1 MVIRKNI
8 ALEPQHLNK
17 LKPLLQKNDNNLS
30 AAVRDAIDFADSAIN
45 QFGTLKE
52 AKTHLIETKREL
64 SHLEE
69 TIQSGRNVVISYP
82 TLLWFLKYSRGI
94 LMDRAIL
101 EEVLDPLN
109 IETISELDK
118 KMNELC
124 QEFGWQI
131 KVSLF
136 SMDNLEPESVTLMV
150 SDGSE
155 ALREF
160 VALHIAQFF
169 AYKLNLDVENV
180 HLRATSMRVDFRKI
194 ELNTRFRGLEN
205 YFGYNNQVV
214 NELLRKPTFWRTL
227 IRVHMV
233 TNYNI
238 VSMGRDNFADILA
251 NKPFKN
257 TSTIESFVEKHIF
270 DIPFQ
275 EFLGTIKLLHENMGL
290 VEKIEY
296 SDMETI
302 KIYHGYKDEDAIRR
316 LTDFYLYLLES
327 NGHHCSAKC
336 SASLVILEGIRD
348 R

>member
-1 MVIRKNI
+1 MIIRKNI
-8 ALEPQHLNK
+8 ALEQRHINK

-30 AAVRDAIDFADSAIN
+30 AAVRDAIDFADMAIN

-52 AKTHLIETKREL
+52 AKKHLTKTQREL

-82 TLLWFLKYSRGI
+82 TLLWFLKYSGGI
-94 LMDRAIL
+94 LMDREIL

-109 IETISELDK
+109 IDTISELDR
-118 KMNELC
+118 KMNEIC

-136 SMDNLEPESVTLMV
+136 SMDNLEPDSVTLMV

-160 VALHIAQFF
+160 VALQIAQFF
-169 AYKLNLDVENV
+169 AYKLNLDVEIM
-180 HLRATSMRVDFRKI
+180 HLRATSMRIDFKKI
-194 ELNTRFRGLEN
+194 ESNGRFKGLEK
-205 YFGYNNQVV
+205 YFGYNNQAV
-214 NELLRKPTFWRTL
+214 NELLQQPTFWRTL
-227 IRVHMV
+227 VRVHVV

-238 VSMGRDNFADILA
+238 VSMARDNFADVLA
-251 NKPFKN
+251 NKPLKN
-257 TSTIESFVEKHIF
+257 TSIIESFMEKHIS

-275 EFLGTIKLLHENMGL
+275 EFLETIKLLHENMGL

-316 LTDFYLYLLES
+316 LTDFYVYLLES
-327 NGHHCSAKC
+327 NGHAFRAKY
-336 SASLVILEGIRD
+336 SASLIILEGTQ
-348 R
+348 

>member
-1 MVIRKNI
+1 MIIRKNI
-8 ALEPQHLNK
+8 ALEQKHMNK

-30 AAVRDAIDFADSAIN
+30 AAVRDAIDFADMAIN
-45 QFGTLKE
+45 LFGTLNE
-52 AKTHLIETKREL
+52 AKTHLTNTQPVL

-69 TIQSGRNVVISYP
+69 TIQSGQNVVISYP
-82 TLLWFLKYSRGI
+82 TLLWFLKYSGGI
-94 LMDRAIL
+94 LMDREIV

-109 IETISELDK
+109 IDTISELDR
-118 KMNELC
+118 KMNEIC

-136 SMDNLEPESVTLMV
+136 SMDNLEPESVTLMI

-169 AYKLNLDVENV
+169 AYKLNLDVEIM
-180 HLRATSMRVDFRKI
+180 HLRATSLRVDFRKI
-194 ELNTRFRGLEN
+194 ESNTRFKGLEK
-205 YFGYNNQVV
+205 YFGYNSQVV
-214 NELLRKPTFWRTL
+214 NELLRQPTFWRTL
-227 IRVHMV
+227 VTVHVV

-238 VSMGRDNFADILA
+238 VSIGRDNFANVLA
-251 NKPFKN
+251 NKPLKN
-257 TSTIESFVEKHIF
+257 TSIIESFVEKHIS

-275 EFLGTIKLLHENMGL
+275 EFLETIKLLHENMGL

-302 KIYHGYKDEDAIRR
+302 KIYHGYKNEDAIKR
-316 LTDFYLYLLES
+316 LTDFYIYLLES
-327 NGHHCSAKC
+327 NGHSFSAKY
-336 SASLVILEGIRD
+336 SASLIILEEIRD
-348 R
+348 